1 MSNAFEYRW
10 SQRGYRRLSSQQHSF
25 DLAENIEMTA
35 VTTTTTTTT
44 SFPRTLKRS
53 KTTRDVKA
61 HPVMRI
67 LQAPSKKETTRPEFL
82 RYLEY
87 VREAGSWDPTSDKP
101 TIYLSRATRVL
112 KFHIFTVH
120 L

>member
-1 MSNAFEYRW
+1 MSNASEFRW
-10 SQRGYRRLSSQQHSF
+10 SRRGYRRLSSRQHSF
-25 DLAENIEMTA
+25 DLAENAETTVA
-35 VTTTTTTTT
+35 TTTTTPTT
-44 SFPRTLKRS
+44 SFPTTLKRS

-67 LQAPSKKETTRPEFL
+67 LQAPSKKETARPEFL

-101 TIYLSRATRVL
+101 TIYF
-112 KFHIFTVH
+112 K
-120 L
+120 